1 MNPQPKHHSQVD
13 IAIAGGG
20 IAGLWLFNLLHRRG
34 YSVVLFEAQQL
45 GCDQTLAS
53 QGMIHGG
60 LKYAL
65 SGMLTGGS
73 EAIADMPARWR
84 TCLSNPADDD
94 VDLTALTPHSNDYY
108 MFSGGRLGLTSF
120 FASKAL
126 RGRINKVSQKE
137 RPLALQ
143 GLNGVV
149 YKLNDFVLDSQALLT
164 HLAAINQHHLFELE
178 LNTDNTKTTADGYE
192 ITLDDHVICA
202 QRLISC
208 AGNGSQTLL
217 EALKISGFKI
227 QQRPLKQVMVQPQHQ
242 HSLFAHCLTAVTTNE
257 PRLTITT
264 HADAEKNV
272 WYLGGKIA
280 SSGVQRS
287 DEEQIK
293 FAQQELEHC
302 LGWLDWQNAH
312 YDVLWVNRA
321 EPAQRGGLKPDQ
333 AYAEQQGNFILTFP
347 TKLTLAPNLGDQVLD
362 LLPAPKHGNT
372 RIRSNHKK
380 ADMGNAPWQLK

>member
-1 MNPQPKHHSQVD
+1 MNSQPKHRSQVD

-20 IAGLWLFNLLHRRG
+20 IAGLWLYNLLHRRG
-34 YSVVLFEAQQL
+34 YSVVLFEAKEL

-65 SGMLTGGS
+65 SGILTGAS
-73 EAIADMPARWR
+73 EAIADMPSRWR

-94 VDLTALTPHSNDYY
+94 VDLTAITPQSADYY
-108 MFSGGRLGLTSF
+108 MFSSGKFGLTSF

-126 RGRINKVSQKE
+126 RGRIDKVSEKE
-137 RPLALQ
+137 RPKALH
-143 GLNGVV
+143 GLSGVV

-164 HLAAINQHHLFELE
+164 HLAAINQQHLFNLE
-178 LNTDNTKTTADGYE
+178 LNTKNTKATADGYE
-192 ITLDDHVICA
+192 ITLDDHIICA
-202 QRLISC
+202 QRLVSC
-208 AGNGSQTLL
+208 AGNGSLALL
-217 EALKISGFKI
+217 KGLEIADFKI
-227 QQRPLKQVMVQPQHQ
+227 QQRPLKQVIVQPQHGYQ
-242 HSLFAHCLTAVTTNE
+242 LFAHCLTGVTTNE

-264 HADAEKNV
+264 HNDAQKNV
-272 WYLGGKIA
+272 WYLGGQIA
-280 SSGVQRS
+280 SSGVERS
-287 DEEQIK
+287 DDEQIK

-302 LGWLDWQNAH
+302 VGWLDWQNAQ

-347 TKLTLAPNLGDQVLD
+347 TKLTLAPNLGDQVLE
-362 LLPAPKHGNT
+362 LLPSPKHGNT
-372 RIRSNHKK
+372 RVQSNHKK
-380 ADMGNAPWQLK
+380 VTMGDYPWHRS